1 MVDQQ
6 SPFGPL
12 PEPSPEL
19 TTYPP
24 GPTLESG
31 RPRYYPATGERV
43 PPPPTHAY
51 PAGLSDD
58 KPWRRVVWLTGGAVG
73 CFSTDLKSAEIQFLG
88 GTYQSQAEIDT
99 ELKNLLRTAHEDCAA
114 ILKVRNYLAVRE
126 LSASEQAVVVRLWR
140 ACDERTARAGV
151 V

>member
-1 MVDQQ
+1 M
-6 SPFGPL
+6 
-12 PEPSPEL
+12 
-19 TTYPP
+19 
-24 GPTLESG
+24 
-31 RPRYYPATGERV
+31 
-43 PPPPTHAY
+43 
-51 PAGLSDD
+51 
-58 KPWRRVVWLTGGAVG
+58 
-73 CFSTDLKSAEIQFLG
+73 KSAEIQFLG
-88 GTYQSQAEIDT
+88 GTYQSQAEIDA